1 MRFANKQIAFLI
13 MFLMVCFGS
22 IGISWLGYINY
33 KLLKNKCL
41 KTKKSEHPK
50 ILASYPELINPCL
63 TTWG

>member
-1 MRFANKQIAFLI
+1 

-41 KTKKSEHPK
+41 KTKKSEHQK
-50 ILASYPELINPCL
+50 ILASYPESINPCL